1 MGPITGSNRIQHNPP
16 KKTTN
21 RDQLKGPGFLRDQG
35 KGSAKGFIFHSP
47 KKRPIQ
53 KTNFYKTK
61 KKDQKKRPKK
71 RPIQKTNSKDQFPW
85 ALETHRK
92 TKDQFPW
99 TLSPCPFLW
108 SPLCPH
114 AVPWLTLPSPTLC
127 PYPVPL
133 PCCAP
138 LPCAPSPT
146 LSVSQSICQSVGHSI
161 WPFKG
166 LLKAF

>member
-47 KKRPIQ
+47 KKRPTQ

-61 KKDQKKRPKK
+61 KKTKKKDQKKDQFK
-71 RPIQKTNSKDQFPW
+71 RPTQKTNSPELWKPIGKQKTNSPEPCLP
-85 ALETHRK
+85 ALSY
-92 TKDQFPW
+92 DPPYAP
-99 TLSPCPFLW
+99 TLSPDLPYPHRPCAPTL
-108 SPLCPH
+108 SPYP
-114 AVPWLTLPSPTLC
+114 AVP
-127 PYPVPL
+127 PYPVPPHQ
-133 PCCAP
+133 PCQ
-138 LPCAPSPT
+138 
-146 LSVSQSICQSVGHSI
+146 SVSQSVSQSVIQS
-161 WPFKG
+161 G